1 MIEGK
6 FRYDL
11 YKQRSTNLHFELIL
25 KEYAFFKESK
35 K

>member
-6 FRYDL
+6 FGYDL
-11 YKQRSTNLHFELIL
+11 YKQRSTNINLELIL
-25 KEYAFFKESK
+25 KVYAFFKESK